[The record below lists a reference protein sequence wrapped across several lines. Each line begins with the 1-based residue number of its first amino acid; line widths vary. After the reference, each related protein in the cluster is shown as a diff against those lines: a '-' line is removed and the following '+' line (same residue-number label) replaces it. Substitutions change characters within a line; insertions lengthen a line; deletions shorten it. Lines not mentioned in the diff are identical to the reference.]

1 MKVSVIVAADQNL
14 AIGKDNQL
22 PWHLPNDLKFFKNK
36 TMGHH
41 MLMGRN
47 TLESI
52 GKILPGRTSVVV
64 TRQQDY
70 QFEGTFIT
78 HSIREAIEF
87 VKLRG
92 EDELFIIGGAE
103 VINQALHLADTIYFT
118 EVKARIKDANIFLK
132 DFDLAQWNVVSQEL
146 HPADEKHAYGY
157 EFVTYERKVD

>member
-1 MKVSVIVAADQNL
+1 MKISIIVASDQNL
-14 AIGKDNQL
+14 AIGRDNQL

-64 TRQQDY
+64 TRQEDY
-70 QFEGTFIT
+70 QFEGAIIA
-78 HSIREAIEF
+78 HSIQEAIDL
-87 VKLRG
+87 VKLRN

-103 VINQALHLADTIYFT
+103 VINQALHLADTIYYT
-118 EVKARIKDANIFLK
+118 EVKTKIEDANVFLK
-132 DFDLAQWNVVSQEL
+132 SFHLEQWNLVSQEL
-146 HPADEKHAYGY
+146 HPADEKHAFEY
-157 EFVTYERKVD
+157 EFITYERKTG

>member
-1 MKVSVIVAADQNL
+1 MKISIIVAADQSL
-14 AIGKDNQL
+14 AIGRNNQL

-70 QFEGTFIT
+70 QFEGALIT
-78 HSIREAIEF
+78 YDIGEAIEL

-118 EVKARIKDANIFLK
+118 KVKANIEDANIFIK
-132 DFDLAQWNVVSQEL
+132 DFNLEQWDLVSQEL
-146 HPADEKHAYGY
+146 HHADEKHPYGY
-157 EFVTYERKVD
+157 EFITYERKVE